1 MQEIYAESFRKVS
14 QNKAKLEKELKVKIK
29 NRGRLV
35 FVEGKGEDEYLA
47 IEVIEALNLG
57 FKIEQALLL
66 NQEGFILEKVLIK
79 NLTKRHDLERIRGRL
94 IGTDGRTRKTIENL
108 SDCFLA
114 IHDNTIGIIGRAE
127 EIEKAMQAVESIIQG
142 SKQNKVYS
150 SLERKNAKEKTKLN
164 EDLGLKG

>member
-1 MQEIYAESFRKVS
+1 MQEIYTESARKIL
-14 QNKAKLEKELKVKIK
+14 QNKARLEKELKVEIR
-29 NRGRLV
+29 NRGRLI

-66 NQEGFILEKVLIK
+66 TQEDFIFEKINIK
-79 NLTKRHDLERIRGRL
+79 DLTKRHDLDRIKGRL
-94 IGTDGRTRKTIENL
+94 IGTRGKTKKTIENL

-114 IHDNTIGIIGRAE
+114 IHDNTVGVIGRAE

-142 SKQNKVYS
+142 SKQNKVYGY
-150 SLERKNAKEKTKLN
+150 LERENAKEKTSLN